1 MVTKCTCNP
10 TICSMKTKLLK
21 YWHTLSRESELE
33 EIFKDKPITSIA
45 YKNTR
50 I

>member
-10 TICSMKTKLLK
+10 AICSIKTK

-33 EIFKDKPITSIA
+33 EIFKDKPITSKA
-45 YKNTR
+45 YKKH
-50 I
+50 